1 MNDQILFV
9 DDEPVLLDTMRRLM
23 GREFKVTTAPGGHE
37 GLAVIRE
44 QGSFAV
50 VVSDLRMPG
59 KDGIAFLTKVREIA
73 PDAVRVMLTGF
84 GDLTAAVNA
93 VNEGQ
98 IFRFLQKPCQYEH
111 LAQTMRAGL
120 EQYRLVR
127 AEREL
132 LEDTLAGSVQV
143 LTEILAVVNPG
154 AFGRATR
161 VRTYMAHLARE
172 LDLTQRWQ
180 FELAG
185 LLSMVGCVAVPSE
198 VLSKMWAEQPL
209 TDSEERVFSSHP
221 ALARTLLKRIPRL
234 ETVSQIIGAQLDPP
248 VPIKAEES
256 PAQSDTTALGTA
268 MLRVALALDQRLVR
282 GETLSAAITA
292 LRRKPDLYLP
302 RLVQALETVPLADR
316 DMQIRA
322 CAVADLEVGMI
333 LDEEVRTKTGTLLA
347 TKGHQVTPALLA
359 CLRNFARG
367 VGVVQ
372 PFRVLAAAQDASRRA
387 A

>member
-9 DDEPVLLDTMRRLM
+9 DDEPILLDTIRRLLA
-23 GREFKVTTAPGGHE
+23 RDFKVVTAPGGHE

-44 QGSFAV
+44 QGPFAV

-59 KDGIAFLTKVREIA
+59 MNGIAFLTKVREIA
-73 PDAVRVMLTGF
+73 PDTVRVLFTGF

-93 VNEGQ
+93 VNEGR
-98 IFRFLQKPCQYEH
+98 IFRFLEKPCQHEQ
-111 LAQTMRAGL
+111 LAQTMHACI

-127 AEREL
+127 AERGL

-185 LLSMVGCVAVPSE
+185 LLSMVGCVAVPPD
-198 VLSKMWAEQPL
+198 VLSKMWAEQSL
-209 TDSEERVFSSHP
+209 TESEERVFSSHP

-234 ETVSQIIGAQLDPP
+234 ETVAQIIGAQLDAP
-248 VPIKAEES
+248 VPITVEES
-256 PAQSDTTALGTA
+256 PAKNETAPLGTA

-282 GETLSAAITA
+282 GETLSAAIAA
-292 LRRKPDLYLP
+292 LRRKADVYPP
-302 RLVQALETVPLADR
+302 RLVQALETVSLADR
-316 DMQIRA
+316 DMQVRT
-322 CAVADLEVGMI
+322 CAVAELEIGMI

-347 TKGHQVTPALLA
+347 TKGHQVTSALLA
-359 CLRNFARG
+359 RLRNFAHG